1 MEKSGLTI
9 APRARLKKD
18 LAPGTRITVRGEE
31 WVVRECSYELEL
43 GAARVVRCEGVSGF
57 LRGVQ
62 ATFVDA
68 FDHIEIVDPL
78 DIKFVVDDST
88 KFRDSKLWIDIWARK
103 VIPIDNSLAIGH
115 RAVVDALPYQR
126 VPAAMALDSNRNIR
140 PRILIADA
148 VGLGKTIEVGIL
160 LSELIKRGRGQRI
173 LVVVLKSMM
182 TQFQKELWS
191 RFTIPLDALDGPRLE
206 TISRSIPRSMNPLDQ
221 VSRAIISMDTLK
233 SKNCRQWLEN
243 SRWDVVVID
252 ECHNVARR
260 GGAGSQRSQLAQ
272 KLAKISDSLILTSAT
287 PHDGTPASYASLLE
301 LLDPLLVVDPDKVTK
316 DDLKPVTIQRFA
328 KDVRLSNH
336 RERQEIRCLVPLDEV
351 TLKILKSL
359 VGRAFDIIGK
369 DTKKKRDALF
379 RTTLSKAL
387 MSSPEAYASAVR
399 ERLKKLTPGQSQVKD
414 QVTDESFL
422 QDTLTLAE
430 SISIGQTAKYSQL
443 VKILQVDARRS
454 RMVIFTESRR
464 TLAAL
469 AQALATDLDLRL
481 PEVEETF
488 DKKAQIVVFHGGQ
501 SESVQQ
507 EILESFQTKDSKIK
521 IMIATDVASEGINL
535 HYFCS
540 HLIHY
545 DIPWSLITIS
555 QRNGRIDRYGQLN
568 TPKIFYLIGDTMD
581 STAVRLCE
589 RRVVDI
595 LIDKAKTAEEALGN
609 VGVSLGLYDAERE
622 NEALVDA
629 VAEGDP
635 LDQLFADTAPELS
648 QTIAPDI
655 EARVAD
661 PWRPYPVDNLKFTLE
676 SAKYLKLPVT
686 PVGTTGLTLSLDDEA
701 PGARAL
707 QSSLEAVAKE
717 LDLQR
722 TRAIALTSNHAEV
735 NESIVKARAKTG
747 QWATLGLGW
756 EIHPTIEALSQ
767 MVESQ
772 FEKNEVRV
780 LTLPKTA
787 RQGFLGFMVYRA
799 LYDHTGH
806 PIFCVM
812 QMAMPEKRGWR
823 YLAPKEGY
831 QELGLTDATINPNG
845 DLAKADIKELH
856 SHAKS
861 LFEALTKQCQ
871 TEAAGAQRRRIN
883 AAHTEGERASAWYSQ
898 RKRYLEERYNH
909 AVHARRLATELSNLN
924 SLKERHRDFVD
935 RFGRVEESNLYL
947 RIVAA
952 YWGAE

>member
-9 APRARLKKD
+9 APSARLKKD
-18 LAPGTRITVRGEE
+18 LAPGTRITARGEE

-57 LRGVQ
+57 LRGIQ

-88 KFRDSKLWIDIWARK
+88 KFRDSKLWIDTWARK
-103 VIPIDNSLAIGH
+103 VVPVDNSLAIGH

-126 VPAAMALDSNRNIR
+126 VPAAMALDSSRNIR

-160 LSELIKRGRGQRI
+160 LSELIKRGRGHRI

-182 TQFQKELWS
+182 MQFQKELWS
-191 RFTIPLDALDGPRLE
+191 RFAIALDALDGPRLE
-206 TISRSIPRSMNPLDQ
+206 AISRSIPRSMNPLDQ

-233 SKNCRQWLEN
+233 TKNCRHWLEN

-260 GGAGSQRSQLAQ
+260 GGSGSQRSLLAQ

-316 DDLKPVTIQRFA
+316 DDLKPVTIQRYA
-328 KDVRLSNH
+328 KDVRLSNY
-336 RERQEIRCLVPLDEV
+336 RERREFRCFVQLDEV

-359 VGRAFDIIGK
+359 VGRAFDAIGK
-369 DTKKKRDALF
+369 NIEKKRDALF

-387 MSSPEAYASAVR
+387 MSSPEAFAATVR
-399 ERLKKLTPGQSQVKD
+399 ERLKKLTSGQRQGD
-414 QVTDESFL
+414 ERATDESYL
-422 QDTLTLAE
+422 QDILTLAE
-430 SISIGQTAKYSQL
+430 SISVGQTAKYSQL
-443 VKILQVDARRS
+443 VKILREDTRRS
-454 RMVIFTESRR
+454 RVVIFTESRR
-464 TLAAL
+464 TLSALLKAL
-469 AQALATDLDLRL
+469 ASDFDLRQ
-481 PEVEETF
+481 PEEEDKF
-488 DKKAQIVVFHGGQ
+488 DKRAQIIGFHGGQ
-501 SESVQQ
+501 SESDQQ
-507 EILESFQTKDSKIK
+507 EILESFQTRDSKIK

-555 QRNGRIDRYGQLN
+555 QRNGRIDRYGQNN
-568 TPKIFYLIGDTMD
+568 TPQIYYLIGDTQD
-581 STAVRLCE
+581 PAAVRLCE
-589 RRVVDI
+589 RRVVEI
-595 LIDKAKTAEEALGN
+595 LIDKAKYAEEALGN
-609 VGVSLGLYDAERE
+609 VGVSLALYDAERE
-622 NEALVDA
+622 SAVLEEAIA
-629 VAEGDP
+629 VGDP

-648 QTIAPDI
+648 QTISPDI
-655 EARVAD
+655 EARVLE
-661 PWRPYPVDNLKFTLE
+661 PWRPYPVDNLKFVLE
-676 SAKYLKLPVT
+676 AARYLNFPAT
-686 PVGTTGLTLSLDDEA
+686 PMGTTGLKLSLEDDA

-717 LDLQR
+717 LGLHR
-722 TRAIALTSNHAEV
+722 TRAIDITSSHAEV
-735 NESIVKARAKTG
+735 NESIVRARAKMG

-756 EIHPTIEALSQ
+756 EIHPTVEALGQ
-767 MVESQ
+767 MVESR
-772 FEKNEVRV
+772 FAKNEVRV
-780 LTLPKTA
+780 LTLPNTV

-806 PIFCVM
+806 PIFCAM
-812 QMAMPEKRGWR
+812 QMAMPEKLGWR
-823 YLAPKEGY
+823 YLEPKDGY
-831 QELGLTDATINPNG
+831 DELGLTDTTINPEG

-871 TEAAGAQRRRIN
+871 TEAAGAQRRRVT
-883 AAHTEGERASAWYSQ
+883 ASHTEGERASVWYSQ
-898 RKRYLEERYNH
+898 RKRYLEERYSH

-935 RFGRVEESNLYL
+935 RYGRIEESNLYL

-952 YWGAE
+952 YWGVE